1 MKVNFFYTE
10 YLISIRCTHYT
21 KYNVPAPIK
30 TGSFVFEI
38 TEEFSGEEFQAANF
52 YKSKYNKHCESRFSI
67 TDFEV
72 ISIHKIIQEGGSK

>member
-1 MKVNFFYTE
+1 MKVNFASE

-21 KYNVPAPIK
+21 LYNVPQPVK

-38 TEEFSGEEFQAANF
+38 TEEFSGEELQALSF
-52 YKSKYNKHCESRFSI
+52 YNSKYNKHCFSRFSI

-72 ISIHKIIQEGGSK
+72 VSIHKKIQEGGSK